1 MSTLM
6 ELNEY
11 LFDALNAI
19 TNEDLLE
26 EPDEKFQKTIKVAK
40 ATTDI
45 ASKIID
51 INRTA
56 IEAEKVKQEY
66 GLDRDV
72 VKIGMDQRKG

>member
-26 EPDEKFQKTIKVAK
+26 ASDEKFQKTIKVVK

-45 ASKIID
+45 ASKIIE

>member
-11 LFDALNAI
+11 LFDALNQI
-19 TNEDLLE
+19 TNEDLIDDSSDKLE
-26 EPDEKFQKTIKVAK
+26 KTLKVCK

-51 INRTA
+51 IHNTA
-56 IEAEKVKQEY
+56 IKAEQVKLEY
-66 GLDRDV
+66 GLD
-72 VKIGMDQRKG
+72 KEIIAIEMDKRKD

>member
-26 EPDEKFQKTIKVAK
+26 EPDEKFQKTIKVVK